1 MPRARLGKI
10 ARLPLEIRRKLNR
23 RMADNEPAGKL
34 LTWLNA
40 LPETKAILQADFDG
54 ADITPQNL
62 SEWRSGGYQD
72 WVREQQNVENIKE
85 VTQYSMALADASGDQ
100 LSRGAVAIAA
110 GKLLEM
116 IETAPA
122 EDLEKLV
129 KSITALRGK
138 EIDATSLANDKRR
151 LEQADRSLQLEEARF
166 QRQTAE
172 LFLKWYT
179 DKRASEIAE
188 GKGKPEVKIA
198 QLRDLMFGAP
208 EA

>member
-10 ARLPLEIRRKLNR
+10 ARLPLDIRRQINR

-34 LTWLNA
+34 LGWLNA

-54 ADITPQNL
+54 AAITPQNL

-72 WVREQQNVENIKE
+72 WIREQQAVDNIKE
-85 VTQYSMALADASGDQ
+85 LAQYSMSLAEAAGDQ
-100 LSRGAVAIAA
+100 PSRGAAAIAA

-122 EDLEKLV
+122 DDLEKLV
-129 KSITALRGK
+129 KSITALRGR
-138 EIDATSLANDKRR
+138 EIEATSLANEKRR
-151 LEQADRSLQLEEARF
+151 LEQTDRSLQLEEARF